1 MTIWAECRLF
11 DTFDVIRPY
20 TDEDLADVLDV
31 WYLASLE
38 AHSFLSDDFFDT
50 ERQQIADQWLPVS
63 ETSVFETEGRV
74 VGFVSMIGN
83 EVGGIFVTPEYQ
95 YQGVGRALMDH
106 VAASRTH
113 LELDVFKANVKARRF
128 YELCGFRVVNEH
140 VNDTTGLPELRLRL
154 DVMSCGLENRTAQP

>member
-1 MTIWAECRLF
+1 MTIWAECRLL

-38 AHSFLSDDFFDT
+38 AHPFLSEDFFDT
-50 ERQQIADQWLPVS
+50 ERQQIADQWLPAS
-63 ETSVFETEGRV
+63 ETSVFETDGRL
-74 VGFVSMIGN
+74 VGSVSMIGN

-95 YQGVGRALMDH
+95 SRGIGRALMDH

-113 LELDVFKANVKARRF
+113 LELDVFKANAKARRF

-154 DVMSCGLENRTAQP
+154 DVMSSGLENQTAHP

>member
-1 MTIWAECRLF
+1 VSIWAVCRLC
-11 DTFDVIRPY
+11 DTFDVIRRY
-20 TDEDLADVLDV
+20 TEDDLADVLDV

-50 ERQQIADQWLPVS
+50 ERQQIAEQWLPAS

-74 VGFVSMIGN
+74 VGSVSMIGN

-95 YQGVGRALMDH
+95 NRGVGRALMDH
-106 VAASRTH
+106 VAASRSY
-113 LELDVFKANVKARRF
+113 LELDVFKANAMARRF
-128 YELCGFRVVNEH
+128 YESYGFRVVNEH

-154 DVMSCGLENRTAQP
+154 DIVSS